1 MVPVK
6 TVTAS
11 IDTHVWRPTHTWAPE
26 ARPPSLW
33 SYVVEAGSLTERLK
47 TKAGSAFHVRVL
59 EEGVVPLLAE
69 DAALLHAQAG
79 EQGFMRQVYLCGSE
93 PMVYAR
99 SLAVGEGAR
108 WLGELG
114 DNPLGQKVF
123 AEKDVRRSPIEA
135 THLSPGQPLYDA
147 AVVQLSRKPAELW
160 ARRSLLTV
168 KGAAIL
174 IYECFLPG
182 LA

>member
-1 MVPVK
+1 MK
-6 TVTAS
+6 AATAS
-11 IDTHVWRPTHTWAPE
+11 IDTHVWRPTHAWAPE
-26 ARPPSLW
+26 VRPPALW
-33 SYVVEAGSLTERLK
+33 PFLVEAGSLTERLK
-47 TKAGSAFHVRVL
+47 TKAGGAFHVRVL
-59 EEGVVPLLAE
+59 EEGGVALAAE
-69 DAALLHAQAG
+69 DAALLSARAG

-93 PMVYAR
+93 PLVYAR

-108 WLGELG
+108 WLQELG

-123 AEKDVRRSPIEA
+123 AEKGVRRSPIEA

-160 ARRSLLTV
+160 ARRSLLSV
-168 KGAAIL
+168 KGAVIL

>member
-1 MVPVK
+1 M
-6 TVTAS
+6 
-11 IDTHVWRPTHTWAPE
+11 DDHVWRPVHAWAPE
-26 ARPPSLW
+26 ARPRALW

-47 TKAGSAFHVRVL
+47 TKAGSGFHVRVL
-59 EEGVVPLLAE
+59 EEGAVALSPD
-69 DAALLHAQAG
+69 DAALLQAG
-79 EQGFMRQVYLCGSE
+79 AGEIGFMRQVYLCGSE
-93 PMVYAR
+93 PLVYAR

-108 WLGELG
+108 WLRELG
-114 DNPLGQKVF
+114 DNPLGAKVF

-135 THLSPGQPLYDA
+135 THLSPGQPLFEA
-147 AVVQLSRKPAELW
+147 AAAQLNRKPMELW

>member
-1 MVPVK
+1 MK
-6 TVTAS
+6 TATAS
-11 IDTHVWRPTHTWAPE
+11 IDSHVWRPIHAWAPE
-26 ARPPSLW
+26 VRPQALW
-33 SYVVEAGSLTERLK
+33 PYLVEARSLTERLRA
-47 TKAGSAFHVRVL
+47 KAGGAFHVRVL
-59 EEGVVPLLAE
+59 EEGAVALPAE
-69 DAALLHAQAG
+69 DAALLHIKAG

-99 SLAVGEGAR
+99 SLAAGEGAR
-108 WLGELG
+108 WLEELG

-135 THLSPGQPLYDA
+135 THLSPGQPLYEA
-147 AVVQLSRKPAELW
+147 AVVRLDRKPAELW